1 MSVLSVRLR
10 QARQALHP
18 EVQQKDIAKRLGL
31 SPSAVNLWEAGK
43 TEPSA
48 SDLVQLARWYRVS
61 CDWLLGLDSAEI
73 IQMSGA
79 ANKKTPPVC
88 TVPVVLA
95 SEIAAWQW
103 DSVTD
108 ILQTVAAYQNGR
120 AAAMVVSG
128 DALSNV
134 CPAGCYAVISKDHEI
149 TAGCIVLAS
158 VNTQPPMLRKYA
170 QESGV
175 NLLVAGD
182 ARFPTFQVDESTR
195 IIGRVTEITI
205 RKVFI

>member
-1 MSVLSVRLR
+1 MSILSVRLR
-10 QARQALHP
+10 QARLAMHP

-61 CDWLLGLDSAEI
+61 CDWLLGLDSAVVTNI
-73 IQMSGA
+73 A
-79 ANKKTPPVC
+79 DATNKKNPPIT

-95 SEIAAWQW
+95 SEIDLWQW
-103 DSVTD
+103 DCVTD
-108 ILQTVAAYQNGR
+108 ILQPGHAYSPGR
-120 AAAMVVSG
+120 AAAMIVSG
-128 DALSNV
+128 DALSNI
-134 CPAGCYAVISKDHEI
+134 CPPGSYAVISQDHEI
-149 TAGCIVLAS
+149 IPGCVVLAS
-158 VNTQPPMLRKYA
+158 VDSQPVMLRKFVR
-170 QESGV
+170 ESGAA
-175 NLLVAGD
+175 LLVADD
-182 ARFPTFQVDESTR
+182 ARFPTFPVNDSTK

>member
-1 MSVLSVRLR
+1 MSVLSTRLR
-10 QARQALHP
+10 QARLAMHP

-61 CDWLLGLDSAEI
+61 CDWLLGLDSADI
-73 IQMSGA
+73 IKLSDI
-79 ANKKTPPVC
+79 ANKKHPSPV

-95 SEIAAWQW
+95 SEIVKWRW

-108 ILQTVAAYQNGR
+108 ILQTTIDYPPGS

-128 DALSNV
+128 ESLSSI
-134 CPAGCYAVISKDHEI
+134 CPAGGYVVISRDHEVI
-149 TAGCIVLAS
+149 PGSIVLVSANS
-158 VNTQPPMLRKYA
+158 HPPCLRKLVR
-170 QESGV
+170 ESGAD
-175 NLLVAGD
+175 LLVADD
-182 ARFPTFQVDESTR
+182 ARFPTFQAGVSAS
-195 IIGRVTEITI
+195 IIGCITEVTI
-205 RKVFI
+205 RKVLV